1 MSVTPTGAQEGIIT
15 SVIQTWRRFGIF
27 DFVLPFLLVFAIV
40 YGILERTE
48 LFGER
53 VGKSVNAIIAF
64 AIAMTTSLTS
74 WFISFMTGFL
84 PWVSTISIVIITG
97 LMLVAI
103 FAKDFDKLLEGE
115 RGEKVL
121 KYGAIIVIGSL
132 GAVLLWLGSP
142 ILELF
147 DAEDL
152 LETLGLTINDIWGI
166 VFFLAF
172 ILALF
177 LIGRG
182 GGKASSTGS

>member
-1 MSVTPTGAQEGIIT
+1 MSVTTAGAQEGVIT
-15 SVIQTWRRFGIF
+15 SVIQTWRKFGIF

-40 YGILERTE
+40 YGILERTQ
-48 LFGER
+48 LFGEKT
-53 VGKSVNAIIAF
+53 GKSVNAIIAF
-64 AIAMTTSLTS
+64 AIAMTTSLTG
-74 WFISFMTGFL
+74 WFIAFLTGFL

-103 FAKDFDKLLEGE
+103 FAKDFEELLEGE

-121 KYGAIIVIGSL
+121 KYGAIIVVASL

-142 ILELF
+142 ILEQF
-147 DAEDL
+147 EAQAL
-152 LETLGLTINDIWGI
+152 LDSLGLTINDVWGI

-172 ILALF
+172 IAALF

-182 GGKASSTGS
+182 GSSSSSEG